1 VRFQG
6 LAFDSIAET
15 SDAMVRHK
23 ASQGKGARSLANAP
37 GPRSF
42 AYARP
47 KGSRVRPRMRSRLSL
62 WRHRNRLRE
71 TGQPNSRP
79 LGVIIRRNSSGGRPV
94 TRTITPSGVLTSAI
108 RAHQLALP
116 IPSIAV
122 PRLAL
127 VLGLSLAVLSEGAAD
142 IHYLVKPTLFVP
154 AHIPL
159 VSPGIDQLALACC
172 HGCDLQLSI
181 FEI

>member
-1 VRFQG
+1 MLLGRAGLLLTLVR
-6 LAFDSIAET
+6 
-15 SDAMVRHK
+15 K
-23 ASQGKGARSLANAP
+23 AHGFALGCEAGYLFGDFVTDCP
-37 GPRSF
+37 G
-42 AYARP
+42 
-47 KGSRVRPRMRSRLSL
+47 
-62 WRHRNRLRE
+62 E

-79 LGVIIRRNSSGGRPV
+79 LGVIIRRNSSGGRRV
-94 TRTITPSGVLTSAI
+94 TRTIAPSGVLTSAI

-154 AHIPL
+154 THIPL

-172 HGCDLQLSI
+172 NGCNLQLSLFAI
-181 FEI
+181 